1 MSGQRLLKDAAA
13 INALAELLIKCPEV
27 TRYDEEEAGTIAH
40 CFSDLEESFRV
51 FLEEQ
56 LPRLVE
62 GQLKPSEIYDL
73 LLDIGEEFRHILY
86 HVKGPKFY
94 SYLYDEGEARME
106 SMGKDK

>member
-1 MSGQRLLKDAAA
+1 MSRKQFLKDPTA

-51 FLEEQ
+51 FLEEH

-62 GQLKPSEIYDL
+62 GKLKPSEIYDL

-86 HVKGPKFY
+86 HIKGPKFY
-94 SYLYDEGEARME
+94 SYLNDKDEP
-106 SMGKDK
+106 